1 MNIDSVNRK
10 KRDRQ
15 LRRAD
20 ILRASEHIFAQKG
33 YEKATM
39 QDIAKEA
46 QYATGTVYLYFKDKE
61 SLYFSLLEEKIS
73 ELMAIIKKK
82 SAGVK
87 DVKVKLNILIFE
99 SLAFFENNQD
109 FFHIFVSETSKFRWV
124 IDRKIASSPLM
135 SEHMNYLAG
144 IVRKAQQ
151 EKLIRDDF
159 KAEHIADIFAS
170 ILSTVI
176 VGMLK
181 EKSSHLEKL
190 KNISGFIFDL
200 FMNGVG
206 A

>member
-1 MNIDSVNRK
+1 MNMSSLNRK
-10 KRDRQ
+10 ERDKQ

-73 ELMAIIKKK
+73 NMVSISKEKT
-82 SAGVK
+82 SEVK
-87 DVKVKLNILIFE
+87 DVREKLNVLICE
-99 SLAFFENNQD
+99 SLNFFGKNQD
-109 FFHIFVSETSKFRWV
+109 FFHIFVSETSKFRWA
-124 IDRKIASSPLM
+124 IDRKIATSALM
-135 SEHMNYLAG
+135 SEHMNYLTG
-144 IVRKAQQ
+144 IVRKAQEQ
-151 EKLIRDDF
+151 KIIRDDF
-159 KAEHIADIFAS
+159 KAEHIADIFAA

-176 VGMLK
+176 VGLLK
-181 EKSSHLEKL
+181 EKSNCFENPGH
-190 KNISGFIFDL
+190 ISGFIFDL
-200 FMNGVG
+200 FMNGVK